1 MGLSVVFVDFLQR
14 IALGAGT
21 VLLVFLFIRLGLP
34 RRSAVVNR
42 RPTDKMPSNNR

>member
-21 VLLVFLFIRLGLP
+21 VLLLFLFIRLGLP
-34 RRSAVVNR
+34 RRSAPVNR
-42 RPTDKMPSNNR
+42 QTTDKLPQQ